1 MRIIDKKVIYFPVVE
16 FRLGCGVLGKMRKIN
31 ELHGIFFFFQA
42 LARSLKKQCLN
53 CITRYVSGKCFH

>member
-1 MRIIDKKVIYFPVVE
+1 MRIINKKVIYFPIVE

-42 LARSLKKQCLN
+42 LARSLKKQ
-53 CITRYVSGKCFH
+53 